1 MELLLILILNLLC
14 PFNDWSQL
22 WMVWCDRMW
31 RKNWE
36 GSKHWASAGLS
47 EQQIKCNLQ
56 YCKIRRRAKCS
67 VERTI
72 RTLTLSSINIFP
84 RLTFYQICP
93 IPVLT
98 FALNDKWKW
107 KSIWCLLFLFCLSLS
122 PIGVGGRNRAEKLDW
137 DFKSFS
143 SPPMIP
149 TYTQTLISFNLLDL
163 RSPHQTKS
171 CFHVSDDGKKSGFD
185 NL

>member
-1 MELLLILILNLLC
+1 
-14 PFNDWSQL
+14 
-22 WMVWCDRMW
+22 MVWCDRMW

-72 RTLTLSSINIFP
+72 RTLTLSSIDIFP

-137 DFKSFS
+137 DIKSFS
-143 SPPMIP
+143 SDDSD
-149 TYTQTLISFNLLDL
+149 LHANLDKFQLTGFAQP
-163 RSPHQTKS
+163 SPNKILLP
-171 CFHVSDDGKKSGFD
+171 CIRRW
-185 NL
+185 